1 MANNLV
7 GEMKSGIV
15 LVNKPTGSSSNKVVN
30 IVKYS
35 LKAKK
40 CGHLGTLDLEGEG
53 LLPVTVNG
61 ATKLFDYFL
70 NKTKTYETVFIFG
83 FETDTLDT
91 SGEIIKR
98 KECHIQKSDVEKA
111 IKSMIG
117 KYAQMP
123 PLYSAKKVDGKIAY
137 KEARKGNSVE
147 LKPKQIEIYDFKLLE
162 EISDNVFKFSI
173 TCSSGTYIRS
183 VCRDL
188 AEKLSTYGSMQCIL
202 RTRCGGFYLKD
213 AYSLDEI
220 EKGEFKI
227 IPCENLFDFNVI
239 KLNEKEFFK
248 LSNGQNLTSS
258 FEDGEYKIFY
268 KDLFLGIG
276 KVENKNLKLKL
287 RLF

>member
-1 MANNLV
+1 MENNFV

-15 LVNKPTGSSSNKVVN
+15 LVNKPTGISSNKVVN

-202 RTRCGGFYLKD
+202 RTKCGKFDIKD
-213 AYSLDEI
+213 AYSLEDIKNGNFKMISCESVFDYSKMSLSDEVV
-220 EKGEFKI
+220 
-227 IPCENLFDFNVI
+227 L
-239 KLNEKEFFK
+239 KL
-248 LSNGQNLTSS
+248 LNGQQIKSNAENGKYKLYSQ
-258 FEDGEYKIFY
+258 DGFVGVG
-268 KDLFLGIG
+268 D
-276 KVENKNLKLKL
+276 VENNLLKLIM
-287 RLF
+287 RF

>member
-1 MANNLV
+1 MENNFV

-15 LVNKPTGSSSNKVVN
+15 LVNKPTGISSNKVVN

-98 KECHIQKSDVEKA
+98 KKCHIQKSDVEKA

-162 EISDNVFKFSI
+162 EVSDNVFKFSI

-202 RTRCGGFYLKD
+202 RTKCGKFDIKD
-213 AYSLDEI
+213 AYSLEDIKNGNFKMISCESVFDYSKMSLSDEVV
-220 EKGEFKI
+220 
-227 IPCENLFDFNVI
+227 L
-239 KLNEKEFFK
+239 KL
-248 LSNGQNLTSS
+248 LNGQQIKTNAENGKYKLYSQ
-258 FEDGEYKIFY
+258 DGFVGVG
-268 KDLFLGIG
+268 D
-276 KVENKNLKLKL
+276 VENNLLKLIM
-287 RLF
+287 RF

>member
-1 MANNLV
+1 MENNFV

-15 LVNKPTGSSSNKVVN
+15 LVNKPTGISSNKVVN
-30 IVKYS
+30 IVKHS

-202 RTRCGGFYLKD
+202 RTKCGKFDIKD
-213 AYSLDEI
+213 AYSLEDIKNGNFKMISCESVFDYSKMSLSDEVV
-220 EKGEFKI
+220 
-227 IPCENLFDFNVI
+227 L
-239 KLNEKEFFK
+239 KL
-248 LSNGQNLTSS
+248 LNGQQIKTNDENGKYKLYSQ
-258 FEDGEYKIFY
+258 DGFVGVG
-268 KDLFLGIG
+268 D
-276 KVENKNLKLKL
+276 VENNLLKLIM
-287 RLF
+287 RF

>member
-1 MANNLV
+1 MENNFV

-15 LVNKPTGSSSNKVVN
+15 LVNKPTGISSNKVVN
-30 IVKYS
+30 IVKHS

-202 RTRCGGFYLKD
+202 RTKCGKFDIKD
-213 AYSLDEI
+213 AYSLEDIKNGNFKMISCESVFDYSKMSLSDEVV
-220 EKGEFKI
+220 
-227 IPCENLFDFNVI
+227 L
-239 KLNEKEFFK
+239 KL
-248 LSNGQNLTSS
+248 LNGQQIKTNAENGKYKLYSQ
-258 FEDGEYKIFY
+258 DGFVGVGE
-268 KDLFLGIG
+268 
-276 KVENKNLKLKL
+276 VENNLLKLIM
-287 RLF
+287 RF

>member
-1 MANNLV
+1 MENNFV

-15 LVNKPTGSSSNKVVN
+15 LVNKPTGISSNKVVN
-30 IVKYS
+30 IVKHS

-202 RTRCGGFYLKD
+202 RTKCGKFDIKD
-213 AYSLDEI
+213 AYSLEDIKNGNFKMISCESVFDYSKMSLSDEVV
-220 EKGEFKI
+220 
-227 IPCENLFDFNVI
+227 L
-239 KLNEKEFFK
+239 KL
-248 LSNGQNLTSS
+248 LNGQQIKTNAENGKYKLYSQ
-258 FEDGEYKIFY
+258 DGFVGVG
-268 KDLFLGIG
+268 D
-276 KVENKNLKLKL
+276 VENNLLKLIM
-287 RLF
+287 RF

>member
-1 MANNLV
+1 MENNFV

-15 LVNKPTGSSSNKVVN
+15 LVNKPTGISSNKVVN
-30 IVKYS
+30 IVKHS

-91 SGEIIKR
+91 SGEVIKR

-202 RTRCGGFYLKD
+202 RTKCGMFDIKD
-213 AYSLDEI
+213 AYSLEDVKNGSFKMISCESVFDYSKMSLSDEVV
-220 EKGEFKI
+220 
-227 IPCENLFDFNVI
+227 L
-239 KLNEKEFFK
+239 KL
-248 LSNGQNLTSS
+248 LNGQQIKTNAENGKYKLYNQEG
-258 FEDGEYKIFY
+258 FVGVGE
-268 KDLFLGIG
+268 
-276 KVENKNLKLKL
+276 VENNLLKLIM
-287 RLF
+287 RF

>member
-1 MANNLV
+1 MENNFV

-15 LVNKPTGSSSNKVVN
+15 LVNKPTGISSNKVVN

-202 RTRCGGFYLKD
+202 RTKCGKFDIKD
-213 AYSLDEI
+213 AYSLEDIKNGNFKMISCESVFDYSKMSLSDEVV
-220 EKGEFKI
+220 
-227 IPCENLFDFNVI
+227 L
-239 KLNEKEFFK
+239 KL
-248 LSNGQNLTSS
+248 LNGQQIKTNAENGKYKLYSQ
-258 FEDGEYKIFY
+258 DGFVGVG
-268 KDLFLGIG
+268 D
-276 KVENKNLKLKL
+276 VENNLLKLIM
-287 RLF
+287 RF

>member
-1 MANNLV
+1 MENNFV

-15 LVNKPTGSSSNKVVN
+15 LVNKPTGISSNKVVN

-202 RTRCGGFYLKD
+202 RTKCGKFDIKD
-213 AYSLDEI
+213 AYSLEDIKNGNFKMISCESVFDYSKMSLSDEVV
-220 EKGEFKI
+220 
-227 IPCENLFDFNVI
+227 L
-239 KLNEKEFFK
+239 KL
-248 LSNGQNLTSS
+248 LNGQQIKTYAENGKYKLYSQ
-258 FEDGEYKIFY
+258 DGFVGVG
-268 KDLFLGIG
+268 D
-276 KVENKNLKLKL
+276 VENNLLKLIM
-287 RLF
+287 RF

>member
-1 MANNLV
+1 MENNFV

-15 LVNKPTGSSSNKVVN
+15 LVNKPTGISSNKVVN
-30 IVKYS
+30 IVKHS

-61 ATKLFDYFL
+61 ATKLFNYFL

-202 RTRCGGFYLKD
+202 RTKCGKFDIKD
-213 AYSLDEI
+213 AYSLEDIKNGNFKMISCESVFDYSKMSLSDEVV
-220 EKGEFKI
+220 
-227 IPCENLFDFNVI
+227 L
-239 KLNEKEFFK
+239 KL
-248 LSNGQNLTSS
+248 LNGQQIKTNAENGKYKLYSQ
-258 FEDGEYKIFY
+258 DGFVGVG
-268 KDLFLGIG
+268 D
-276 KVENKNLKLKL
+276 VENNLLKLIM
-287 RLF
+287 RF

>member
-1 MANNLV
+1 MENNFV

-15 LVNKPTGSSSNKVVN
+15 LVNKPTGISSNKVVN
-30 IVKYS
+30 IVKHS

-61 ATKLFDYFL
+61 ATKLFNYFL

-98 KECHIQKSDVEKA
+98 KECYIQKSDVEKA

-202 RTRCGGFYLKD
+202 RTKCGKFDIKD
-213 AYSLDEI
+213 AYSLEDIKNGNFKMISCESVFDYSKMSLSDEVV
-220 EKGEFKI
+220 
-227 IPCENLFDFNVI
+227 L
-239 KLNEKEFFK
+239 KL
-248 LSNGQNLTSS
+248 LNGQQIKTNAENGKYKLYSQ
-258 FEDGEYKIFY
+258 DGFVGVG
-268 KDLFLGIG
+268 D
-276 KVENKNLKLKL
+276 VENNLLKLIM
-287 RLF
+287 RF

>member
-1 MANNLV
+1 MENNFV
-7 GEMKSGIV
+7 GKMKSGIV
-15 LVNKPTGSSSNKVVN
+15 LVNKPTGISSNKVVN

-202 RTRCGGFYLKD
+202 RTKCGKFDIKD
-213 AYSLDEI
+213 AYSLEDIKNGNFKMISCESVFDYSKMSLSDEVV
-220 EKGEFKI
+220 
-227 IPCENLFDFNVI
+227 L
-239 KLNEKEFFK
+239 KL
-248 LSNGQNLTSS
+248 LNGQQIKTNAENGKYKLYSQ
-258 FEDGEYKIFY
+258 DGFVGVG
-268 KDLFLGIG
+268 D
-276 KVENKNLKLKL
+276 VENNLLKLIM
-287 RLF
+287 RF

>member
-1 MANNLV
+1 MENNFV

-15 LVNKPTGSSSNKVVN
+15 LVNKPTGISSNKVVN

-53 LLPVTVNG
+53 LLTVTVNG

-202 RTRCGGFYLKD
+202 RTKCGKFDIKD
-213 AYSLDEI
+213 AYSLEDIKNGNFKMISCESVFDYSKMSLSDEVV
-220 EKGEFKI
+220 
-227 IPCENLFDFNVI
+227 L
-239 KLNEKEFFK
+239 KL
-248 LSNGQNLTSS
+248 LNGQQIKTNAENGKYKLYRQDGFVGVGEVVNNL
-258 FEDGEYKIFY
+258 
-268 KDLFLGIG
+268 
-276 KVENKNLKLKL
+276 LKLIM
-287 RLF
+287 RF

>member
-1 MANNLV
+1 MENNFV

-15 LVNKPTGSSSNKVVN
+15 LVNKPTGISSNKVVN

-202 RTRCGGFYLKD
+202 RTKCGNFDIKD
-213 AYSLDEI
+213 AYSLEDIKNGNFKMISCESVFDYSKMSLSDEVV
-220 EKGEFKI
+220 
-227 IPCENLFDFNVI
+227 L
-239 KLNEKEFFK
+239 KL
-248 LSNGQNLTSS
+248 LNGQQIKTNAENGKYKLYSQ
-258 FEDGEYKIFY
+258 DGFVGVGE
-268 KDLFLGIG
+268 
-276 KVENKNLKLKL
+276 VENNLLKLIM
-287 RLF
+287 RF

>member
-1 MANNLV
+1 MENNFV

-15 LVNKPTGSSSNKVVN
+15 LVNKPTGISSNKVVN

-202 RTRCGGFYLKD
+202 RTKCGKFDIKD
-213 AYSLDEI
+213 AYSLEDIKNGNFKMISCESVFDYSKMSLSDEVV
-220 EKGEFKI
+220 
-227 IPCENLFDFNVI
+227 L
-239 KLNEKEFFK
+239 KL
-248 LSNGQNLTSS
+248 LNGQQIKTDVKNGKYKLYNQEG
-258 FEDGEYKIFY
+258 FVGVGE
-268 KDLFLGIG
+268 
-276 KVENKNLKLKL
+276 VENNLLKLIM
-287 RLF
+287 RF

>member
-1 MANNLV
+1 MENNFV
-7 GEMKSGIV
+7 GEMKSRIV
-15 LVNKPTGSSSNKVVN
+15 LVNKPTGISSNKVVN
-30 IVKYS
+30 IVKHS

-61 ATKLFDYFL
+61 ATKLFNYFL
-70 NKTKTYETVFIFG
+70 NKTKTYETIFIFG

-98 KECHIQKSDVEKA
+98 KKCHIQKSDVEKA

-162 EISDNVFKFSI
+162 EVSDNVFKFSI

-202 RTRCGGFYLKD
+202 RTKCGKFDIKD
-213 AYSLDEI
+213 AYSLEDIKNGNFKMISCESVFDYSKMSLSDEVV
-220 EKGEFKI
+220 
-227 IPCENLFDFNVI
+227 L
-239 KLNEKEFFK
+239 KL
-248 LSNGQNLTSS
+248 LNGQQIKTNAENGKYKLYSQ
-258 FEDGEYKIFY
+258 DGFVGVG
-268 KDLFLGIG
+268 D
-276 KVENKNLKLKL
+276 VENNLLKLIM
-287 RLF
+287 RF